1 MPPSPPNARRTPP
14 PRWKARRIAALVA
27 FGIITV
33 LGPLAF
39 GAVDRVVQV
48 VLVLALAAGVFLEPL
63 ALLPLGR
70 RGNIVAIALIGVLV
84 LKEFLPHEWF
94 GRSIWRGQ
102 AEAMQ
107 GLEISSMH
115 HPEPALAFDAM
126 LAALIGLVWFQ
137 WIRTMAARREMRV
150 ALVWILFGAGVALA
164 AVCFLMGTKGA
175 QPGAIYGLRSTPGW
189 TGWGPFPNR
198 NHTAS
203 LLSMSAL
210 AGLGCVVRA
219 AMRRDYRLAVL
230 GTGAIFVIILA
241 LLMGKSRGGLLSLVA
256 GLTVFCAMIL
266 LRHRGRRTLAII
278 AGGIA
283 IVAVIVVLFGGQ
295 VTDRFFS
302 ADGKLDSHQLR
313 RDIWANTI
321 TMWGDAPM
329 LGHGVDSFTGLFP
342 FYQQVT
348 LDDVVILH
356 PESSWLQWLCELG
369 VIPVV
374 LLAGL
379 GIGLVARRIR
389 PLFKRRGTFY
399 LAAGALAGIAGI
411 AVHSAIDVPGHRWAT
426 AGYALALLAVAC
438 PISRE
443 AQIVGTDSPRTA
455 LVPLVIGVYW
465 ALPFFGL
472 PLVWQPVIVDQLRA
486 RENYGMPPRP
496 SATEWKRALRFFP
509 LEAELHHFAAMR
521 ELDTGTPKTSEW
533 QRHFEIAH
541 RLLPG
546 SWSSPMGHA
555 RAVKRI
561 FPGLG
566 IQYWQEAIGRSGRRA
581 SEMLMQAL
589 EETAGAPGAG
599 AIWEDY
605 IREHPALALTY
616 ARTLPEADTREFFD
630 LWWEARRSAPTVTD
644 DEVREFYRLALH
656 WATREQVEEW
666 IHLHPARRRE
676 DFRQWAALL
685 HKVGLSEHAWQLFP
699 SRIANPDYPAEGT
712 ARTREEIEARVRVA
726 PENAS
731 HLAELARLSEL
742 SGDRETAEKIV
753 LGAAA
758 KPGAGSLFIRKAA
771 YFLAEDGKFA
781 EAVEMMLRD
790 PQ

>member
-14 PRWKARRIAALVA
+14 PRWKARKVAALIA
-27 FGIITV
+27 FGIVTV

-48 VLVLALAAGVFLEPL
+48 VLVLVLAAGIFLDPP

-70 RGNIVAIALIGVLV
+70 RGNILAIALIGMLV
-84 LKEFLPHEWF
+84 LKEFLPHQWF
-94 GRSIWRGQ
+94 GRSMWRGQ

-107 GLEISSMH
+107 GLEISGRH
-115 HPEPALAFDAM
+115 HPEPALAFDALLVAL
-126 LAALIGLVWFQ
+126 LALVWFQ

-150 ALVWILFGAGVALA
+150 ALVWILFAAGVALA
-164 AVCFLMGTKGA
+164 AVCFLMSAKGA
-175 QPGAIYGLRSTPGW
+175 QSGAIYGLRPTPGW

-210 AGLGCVVRA
+210 VGIGCAVRA
-219 AMRRDYRLAVL
+219 GVQRNYRLTVL
-230 GTGAIFVIILA
+230 ATGAVFMIIVA

-256 GLTVFCAMIL
+256 GLAVFCVMIL

-278 AGGIA
+278 AGGLA
-283 IVAVIVVLFGGQ
+283 LVSVIVVLFGSQ
-295 VTDRFFS
+295 VTGRFFS
-302 ADGKLDSHQLR
+302 ADGKLDAHQQR
-313 RDIWANTI
+313 RDIWANTV

-329 LGHGVDSFTGLFP
+329 LGHGVDSFSALFP
-342 FYQQVT
+342 FYQRVT

-356 PESSWLQWLCELG
+356 PESSWLEWLCELG
-369 VIPVV
+369 VIPVA
-374 LLAGL
+374 LIAGL
-379 GIGLVARRIR
+379 GVALVARRIR

-399 LAAGALAGIAGI
+399 LAAGALAGVAGI
-411 AVHSAIDVPGHRWAT
+411 VVHSAIDIPGHRWAT

-443 AQIVGTDSPRTA
+443 AQIIGTDSPRTA
-455 LVPLVIGVYW
+455 LVPLTIGVYW
-465 ALPFFGL
+465 ALPFFGF
-472 PLVWQPVIVDQLRA
+472 PMAWQPVIVDQLRA
-486 RENYGMPPRP
+486 RENFGMPPRP
-496 SATEWKRALRFFP
+496 SAKEWKSALRFFP

-521 ELDTGTPKTSEW
+521 ELETGAPKTSEW
-533 QRHFEIAH
+533 QRHFEIDH
-541 RLLPG
+541 RLVPG
-546 SWSSPMGHA
+546 SWSAPMNHA
-555 RAVKRI
+555 RAVKRL
-561 FPGLG
+561 FPGLA

-581 SEMLMQAL
+581 SDMLRQAL
-589 EETAGAPGAG
+589 EETAGTPAKN

-605 IREHPALALTY
+605 IREHPALALAY

-630 LWWEARRSAPTVTD
+630 LWWEERRNAPALSV
-644 DEVREFYRLALH
+644 DEVREFYTLARR
-656 WATREQVEEW
+656 WATKEQVEEW
-666 IHLHPARRRE
+666 IHLHPSRRRD
-676 DFRQWAALL
+676 DFRQWAVLL
-685 HKVGLSEHAWQLFP
+685 HGVGLSERAWQLFP
-699 SRIANPDYPAEGT
+699 GRIPNPDYPADGT

-726 PENAS
+726 PENTA

-742 SGDRETAEKIV
+742 AGDRETAKKIV

-758 KPGAGSLFIRKAA
+758 KSGAGSMFLRKAA

-781 EAVEMMLRD
+781 EAVELMLRD
-790 PQ
+790 Q